1 MESVQA
7 NDVIIDNQH
16 GARRGRGDSYC
27 CPEGSRWKRGCCRQK
42 RGGDDEKR
50 GATLCMALLHKQ
62 GWFWLV
68 LSSLKDVDF
77 DET

>member
-1 MESVQA
+1 ME
-7 NDVIIDNQH
+7 
-16 GARRGRGDSYC
+16 
-27 CPEGSRWKRGCCRQK
+27 EGCCRQK
-42 RGGDDEKR
+42 RGGADKSR
-50 GATLCMALLHKQ
+50 GATLFMALFHKQ